1 MKQKK
6 LIFNFFVNRN
16 RKKLT
21 DSRKRAKSLADNRKS
36 DHPIETLLSDLK
48 GITQVQT
55 QRRRLISVS
64 NFTRRLAEN
73 PHRTTEA
80 YLLIF
85 FSSFPALFPSILFLK
100 CCCFFFFQIV
110 RCCSVNCVVSSWS
123 SWGSCNARCESNGQQ
138 RRSRRV
144 TTAASCRGTPC
155 PTLTQTKSCRGPCCR
170 RDCQVQLVRRW

>member
-1 MKQKK
+1 MYSRTSFDPTDKYSKSIRETNK
-6 LIFNFFVNRN
+6 HAINFFGFVICWFIFFSNRG
-16 RKKLT
+16 
-21 DSRKRAKSLADNRKS
+21 
-36 DHPIETLLSDLK
+36 LSDLK

-55 QRRRLISVS
+55 QRRGLISVS

-80 YLLIF
+80 YLF
-85 FSSFPALFPSILFLK
+85 FSFPALFPSILFLK

-170 RDCQVQLVRRW
+170 RDCQVQLVRR